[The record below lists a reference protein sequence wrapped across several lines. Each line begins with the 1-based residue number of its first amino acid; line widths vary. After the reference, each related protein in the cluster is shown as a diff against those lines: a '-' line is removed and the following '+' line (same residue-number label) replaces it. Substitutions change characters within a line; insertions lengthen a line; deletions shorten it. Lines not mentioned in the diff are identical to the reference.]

1 MTIGFN
7 ASRRSSTAHTP
18 SSSHA
23 SAANTHVPMAART
36 RTAPLRDID
45 FSAVGKAGRR
55 TGITLPQQRLDE
67 HGLEEMSHLFSSP
80 KKPSPLKNY
89 LLADPYEEEANNVTP
104 KPSEGS
110 RRTPRASVPRS
121 ASPRKSGISGTAKRA
136 SGFDIRSPKKADVT
150 DQPDD
155 QENALRIRPALTSK
169 RSHRRMSSSST
180 KTPLRDITLDNA
192 PANRFQ
198 LEEESEHG
206 RDGAVIQSVEDV
218 HPQHH
223 ESPQPQHVTPTHQSL
238 SFVQDVEEDDG
249 AILDDDTDGAV
260 SEEAVALTNT
270 LDPPALTKSRPH
282 SVRKRKSD
290 LEISD
295 TSPAPKRPRTGFSR
309 STEAT
314 NTASTQEMTQVLEP
328 TKPAQSQVRV
338 GPRLKKKDTNT
349 AMSRYQE
356 KELDQVIER
365 IRSRPNPPKS
375 LYVLRRETPA
385 DDTVTR
391 TRSGRVSFKPLA
403 YWRNERCVWGS
414 SPSSTGIKDGARFP
428 LNSIKEIIRTE
439 ENEDAGPQTK
449 KGRKGKTKTDSRSR
463 SGAAELGDQCSDS
476 ELDDDT
482 VDPHAEEWETKLG
495 TFHGNVAVWD
505 SDLQQPSKME
515 EEIEIAIAG
524 AAIEK
529 TGIKHP
535 SQAEDDE
542 PEFTYAKLL
551 GNKFMGA
558 GLVDLPPGGIK
569 RPKNSKKM
577 HMSFYVVKGRV
588 TVTVGPSR
596 SYPNKFSIGQGGFWQ
611 EINIR

>member
-1 MTIGFN
+1 M
-7 ASRRSSTAHTP
+7 RCSSTHLSLLPHA
-18 SSSHA
+18 A
-23 SAANTHVPMAART
+23 SASHLSAADTHVAMPART
-36 RTAPLRDID
+36 GPAPLRDID

-80 KKPSPLKNY
+80 KKPSPLKHC
-89 LLADPYEEEANNVTP
+89 LLADPDAEEANSATP
-104 KPSEGS
+104 KPSGAS
-110 RRTPRASVPRS
+110 RRTPRASIPRS

-136 SGFDIRSPKKADVT
+136 SGLDIRSARKT
-150 DQPDD
+150 DGIAQPDG
-155 QENALRIRPALTSK
+155 QENSPRTPLAQGSK
-169 RSHRRMSSSST
+169 RRHHRHLPSSPT
-180 KTPLRDITLDNA
+180 PVPLRDITLHNA
-192 PANRFQ
+192 PAGRAQ
-198 LEEESEHG
+198 PEEEGGSDHE

-218 HPQHH
+218 HEP
-223 ESPQPQHVTPTHQSL
+223 PQPQRVTPTHQSL
-238 SFVQDVEEDDG
+238 GLVQGVEEDDVFEK
-249 AILDDDTDGAV
+249 T
-260 SEEAVALTNT
+260 
-270 LDPPALTKSRPH
+270 
-282 SVRKRKSD
+282 
-290 LEISD
+290 
-295 TSPAPKRPRTGFSR
+295 
-309 STEAT
+309 
-314 NTASTQEMTQVLEP
+314 TQVFEKTTQVFEP
-328 TKPAQSQVRV
+328 TKLAQSQVKAR
-338 GPRLKKKDTNT
+338 PPLKKKDANT

-375 LYVLRRETPA
+375 LYLLRRETPA
-385 DDTVTR
+385 DDTITR

-414 SPSSTGIKDGARFP
+414 SPSGTGIQDGARFP

-439 ENEDAGPQTK
+439 EDEDAGLQK
-449 KGRKGKTKTDSRSR
+449 RNGSKGKKKAGSRPR
-463 SGAAELGDQCSDS
+463 ARAVEQDDQCSDS
-476 ELDDDT
+476 GLDDDT
-482 VDPHAEEWETKLG
+482 VDPHAQEWETELG

-505 SDLQQPSKME
+505 SELQQPSKTE

-535 SQAEDDE
+535 SQAEDAE
-542 PEFTYAKLL
+542 AEFTYAKLL

-596 SYPNKFSIGQGGFWQ
+596 TDPNRFSIGKGGFWQ
-611 EINIR
+611 EINIP